1 MSNVESEDHQNPNI
15 SVLAHF
21 FESDPVAS
29 QIDINTLFSYFQPVF
44 PTSTEARMPTYEDL
58 NMMQAPTIKR
68 RTSGGFPLTIPE
80 FATWATRAGIDS
92 LKVCSISYWKFQTGW
107 QHEFLEVSLAPDPTF
122 GLDVVEIPG
131 MRDRFVYYDVAKNVR
146 GGLRFRI
153 DRGQRPAT
161 RSDPSSTRSLGHR
174 FALDV
179 VELIDNTV
187 AKDSKLSCDVFTL
200 GRPVP
205 DTPQYEHFQI
215 RVYDIIFVLN
225 RALEA
230 FGPDYALLSRNCWAF
245 ASFIIQSI
253 TLLFHGDLGGPDL
266 GVEGSLV
273 RGLFPGSQLA
283 RDVFDLGNQPN
294 LFSTGALL
302 GIRKDKDLSVLKNPF
317 CVLLIRAVSFCILS
331 INCSSLADLIAT
343 SSHAVHQSQL
353 LQTIPCLAVSLSALE
368 WSL

>member
-1 MSNVESEDHQNPNI
+1 M
-15 SVLAHF
+15 
-21 FESDPVAS
+21 
-29 QIDINTLFSYFQPVF
+29 
-44 PTSTEARMPTYEDL
+44 
-58 NMMQAPTIKR
+58 
-68 RTSGGFPLTIPE
+68 
-80 FATWATRAGIDS
+80 
-92 LKVCSISYWKFQTGW
+92 
-107 QHEFLEVSLAPDPTF
+107 
-122 GLDVVEIPG
+122 
-131 MRDRFVYYDVAKNVR
+131 
-146 GGLRFRI
+146 
-153 DRGQRPAT
+153 
-161 RSDPSSTRSLGHR
+161 
-174 FALDV
+174 
-179 VELIDNTV
+179 ELIDNTV

-302 GIRKDKDLSVLKNPF
+302 GIRKDKDLS
-317 CVLLIRAVSFCILS
+317 
-331 INCSSLADLIAT
+331 
-343 SSHAVHQSQL
+343 
-353 LQTIPCLAVSLSALE
+353 
-368 WSL
+368 